1 VAWRGRVPRRDDA
14 GAHAPGDELA
24 WLGHGLA
31 PPFAR
36 RVPPWSRVSAL
47 PESPES
53 APLLPF
59 SAICATSFSFSSSS
73 AAGLLSLWRNLPCRR
88 TAVAML
94 LWTYSIAAVLVF
106 LLPCAAT
113 AMHAGCAPVLDAIL
127 ASYSSISYM
136 LPWPCLMLVILAEFL
151 FCASV
156 LVAILARVQVCS
168 CMILWLNC
176 SVQFLQICKCQ
187 SHGGLFWCSEL
198 GLCSIEHYCELTV
211 LFNYALMCALLVH
224 LDPVAHHAFDVLWI
238 QS

>member
-1 VAWRGRVPRRDDA
+1 
-14 GAHAPGDELA
+14 
-24 WLGHGLA
+24 
-31 PPFAR
+31 
-36 RVPPWSRVSAL
+36 
-47 PESPES
+47 
-53 APLLPF
+53 LLLCLC
-59 SAICATSFSFSSSS
+59 ICF
-73 AAGLLSLWRNLPCRR
+73 P
-88 TAVAML
+88 
-94 LWTYSIAAVLVF
+94 VL
-106 LLPCAAT
+106 LLPCLLAVLLFLMLFLLVT
-113 AMHAGCAPVLDAIL
+113 PV
-127 ASYSSISYM
+127 YSYM
-136 LPWPCLMLVILAEFL
+136 LPWPFLMLVILAEFL

-156 LVAILARVQVCS
+156 LVAILSRVQVCS